1 MKNLIYI
8 ALFSSL
14 LIFSSCQDDEIPAM
28 MAMDIS
34 IEHVLDGQP
43 LELNGKSFTLPS
55 GEDFTPK
62 KFKYYISNVELR
74 NTSTGEKY
82 VEPDSYH
89 LISEND
95 NMSIDLGMIASSDY
109 DQLVFSIGVDEVA
122 NGKTDQ
128 TGDLDPNSDMAW
140 NWNTGYK
147 FLVLE
152 GEFTN
157 KNTSERQGLVMHIGT
172 NANYKTITQT
182 LSGVRAGKSTSLTL
196 ISNLNE
202 LFLDPNSLELSELES
217 TTIMFGEMAGKVA
230 ENYSAG
236 FITIK

>member
-1 MKNLIYI
+1 MKNLIYT
-8 ALFSSL
+8 ALFGSL
-14 LIFSSCQDDEIPAM
+14 LIFSSCTEEEAPAT
-28 MAMDIS
+28 MAMNIEL
-34 IEHVLDGQP
+34 EHVLAGQA

-74 NTSTGEKY
+74 NSVTGETY

-89 LISEND
+89 LISEDGNKGF
-95 NMSIDLGMIASSDY
+95 DLGMVPSSEY

-157 KNTSERQGLVMHIGT
+157 SNTTERQGLVMHIGT
-172 NANYKTITQT
+172 NANYKTITQS
-182 LSGVRAGKSTSLTL
+182 LSGVRAGQSTTLTL
-196 ISNLNE
+196 TSNLDE
-202 LFLDPNSLELSELES
+202 LFLDPNTLEVSDLES

-230 ENYSAG
+230 ENYSEG
-236 FITIK
+236 FITVK

>member
-14 LIFSSCQDDEIPAM
+14 LIFSSCKEDEVPAT

-34 IEHVLDGQP
+34 MEHIINGQT

-55 GEDFTPK
+55 GESFTPK
-62 KFKYYISNVELR
+62 KFKYYISNVQLT
-74 NTSTGEKY
+74 NSKTGEIF
-82 VEPDSYH
+82 VESDSYH
-89 LISEND
+89 LISEDGNK
-95 NMSIDLGMIASSDY
+95 SIDLGMIPSSNY
-109 DQLVFSIGVDEVA
+109 DQLTFSIGVDEVA

-147 FLVLE
+147 FLILE

-157 KNTSERQGLVMHIGT
+157 SKTGERQGLIMHIGT

-182 LSGVRAGKSTSLTL
+182 LSGVSAGKTTSVSLTTSLD
-196 ISNLNE
+196 E
-202 LFLDPNSLELSELES
+202 LFIDPNTLKVSELES
-217 TTIMFGEMAGKVA
+217 TTIMFGEMADKVA
-230 ENYSAG
+230 ENYSEG

>member
-1 MKNLIYI
+1 MKNLIYT

-14 LIFSSCQDDEIPAM
+14 LIFSSCNDEEIPAT
-28 MAMDIS
+28 MAMDLTM
-34 IEHVLDGQP
+34 EHVLDGQT

-62 KFKYYISNVELR
+62 KFKYYISNVVLT
-74 NTSTGEKY
+74 NTKTSESY

-89 LISEND
+89 LISEDGNK
-95 NMSIDLGMIASSDY
+95 SIDLGMIPSSNY
-109 DQLVFSIGVDEVA
+109 DQLTFSIGVDEVA

-147 FLVLE
+147 FLVFE

-157 KNTSERQGLVMHIGT
+157 ATTGDRQGLIMHIGT
-172 NANYKTITQT
+172 NDNYQTITQS
-182 LSGVRAGKSTSLTL
+182 LSGVSAGRSTSLTL
-196 ISNLNE
+196 SADLDE
-202 LFLDPNSLELSELES
+202 LFKDPNTLQLSELES
-217 TTIMFGEMAGKVA
+217 TTIMFGENAGKVA
-230 ENYSAG
+230 QNYSEG
-236 FITIK
+236 FFTVK

>member
-14 LIFSSCQDDEIPAM
+14 LLFSSCTDEEIPAT
-28 MAMDIS
+28 MAMDIT
-34 IEHVLDGQP
+34 IKHVLDGQT
-43 LELNGKSFTLPS
+43 LELNGKSFSLPS

-62 KFKYYISNVELR
+62 KFKYYISNVQLI
-74 NTSTGEKY
+74 NSSTGESY
-82 VEPDSYH
+82 AEPDSYH
-89 LISEND
+89 LISDDGNK
-95 NMSIDLGMIASSDY
+95 SIDLGMIPSSNY
-109 DQLVFSIGVDEVA
+109 NQLSFSIGVDEVA

-152 GEFTN
+152 GEFTSA
-157 KNTSERQGLVMHIGT
+157 TTGERQGLIMHIGT
-172 NANYKTITQT
+172 NANFKTVTQS
-182 LSGVRAGKSTSLTL
+182 LSDVSAGNTTSLTL
-196 ISNLNE
+196 TSTLDA
-202 LFLDPNSLELSELES
+202 LFLDPNALQISELES

-230 ENYSAG
+230 ENYSEG
-236 FITIK
+236 FITVK

>member
-1 MKNLIYI
+1 MKNLLYT
-8 ALFSSL
+8 ALFGSL
-14 LIFSSCQDDEIPAM
+14 VILSSCKDEEIPAT
-28 MAMDIS
+28 MAMNIEL
-34 IEHVLDGQP
+34 EHVLDGQT

-62 KFKYYISNVELR
+62 KLKYYISNVVLT
-74 NTSTGEKY
+74 NSKTGEMYEEK
-82 VEPDSYH
+82 DSYH
-89 LISEND
+89 LISEDGNK
-95 NMSIDLGMIASSDY
+95 SIDLGMVPSSNY

-147 FLVLE
+147 FLVFE

-157 KNTSERQGLVMHIGT
+157 STTGDRQGLIVHIGT
-172 NANYKTITQT
+172 NANYKTITHT

-196 ISNLNE
+196 SADLDE
-202 LFLDPNSLELSELES
+202 LFKDPNALQLSEMES
-217 TTIMFGEMAGKVA
+217 TTIMFGENAGKIA
-230 ENYSAG
+230 ENYSEG
-236 FITIK
+236 FFTLK

>member
-1 MKNLIYI
+1 MKNLLYT
-8 ALFSSL
+8 ALFGSL
-14 LIFSSCQDDEIPAM
+14 LIFSSCKDEEIPAT
-28 MAMDIS
+28 MAMTIEL
-34 IEHVLDGQP
+34 EHVLDGQT

-74 NTSTGEKY
+74 NTITGENY

-89 LISEND
+89 LISEDGNK
-95 NMSIDLGMIASSDY
+95 SIDLGMVPSSNY

-147 FLVLE
+147 FLVFE

-157 KNTSERQGLVMHIGT
+157 STTGDRQGLILHIGT
-172 NANYKTITQT
+172 NPNYKTITQS
-182 LSGVRAGKSTSLTL
+182 LLGVRAGKSTEITL
-196 ISNLNE
+196 SANLDE
-202 LFLDPNSLELSELES
+202 LFKDPNTLQLSELES
-217 TTIMFGEMAGKVA
+217 TTIMFGENAGKVA
-230 ENYSAG
+230 ENYSEG
-236 FITIK
+236 FITVK

>member
-14 LIFSSCQDDEIPAM
+14 LIFSSCKEDEVPAT

-34 IEHVLDGQP
+34 MEHIINGQT

-55 GEDFTPK
+55 GESFTPK
-62 KFKYYISNVELR
+62 KFKYYISNVQLT
-74 NTSTGEKY
+74 NSKTGEVF
-82 VEPDSYH
+82 VESDSYH
-89 LISEND
+89 LISEDGNK
-95 NMSIDLGMIASSDY
+95 SIDLGMIPSSNY
-109 DQLVFSIGVDEVA
+109 DQLTFSIGVDEVA

-147 FLVLE
+147 FLILE

-157 KNTSERQGLVMHIGT
+157 SKTGERQGLIMHIGT

-182 LSGVRAGKSTSLTL
+182 LSGVSAGKTTSVSLTTSLD
-196 ISNLNE
+196 E
-202 LFLDPNSLELSELES
+202 LFLDPNTLKVSELES
-217 TTIMFGEMAGKVA
+217 TTIMFGEMADKVA
-230 ENYSAG
+230 ENYSEG
-236 FITIK
+236 FITLK

>member
-1 MKNLIYI
+1 MKNLFYT
-8 ALFSSL
+8 ALFGSL
-14 LIFSSCQDDEIPAM
+14 LIFSSCKDEEIPAT
-28 MAMDIS
+28 MAIN
-34 IEHVLDGQP
+34 IELEHVLAGQT

-62 KFKYYISNVELR
+62 KFKYYISNVELK
-74 NTSTGEKY
+74 NSATGETY
-82 VEPDSYH
+82 VEPESYH
-89 LISEND
+89 LISEDGNK
-95 NMSIDLGMIASSDY
+95 SIDLGMVPSSDY

-157 KNTSERQGLVMHIGT
+157 SKTSERQGLVMHIGT
-172 NANYKTITQT
+172 NANYKTIIQN
-182 LSGVRAGKSTSLTL
+182 LSRVRAGKSTTL
-196 ISNLNE
+196 ILSSNLDE
-202 LFLDPNSLELSELES
+202 LFLDPNTLQLSELES

-230 ENYSAG
+230 ENYSDG
-236 FITIK
+236 FITVK